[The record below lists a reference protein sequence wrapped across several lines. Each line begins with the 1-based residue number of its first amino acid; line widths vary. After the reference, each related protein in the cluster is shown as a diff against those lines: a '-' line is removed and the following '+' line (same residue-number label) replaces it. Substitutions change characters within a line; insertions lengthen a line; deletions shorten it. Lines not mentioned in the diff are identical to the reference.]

1 MPSAKKQVVLF
12 DAFGYELTL
21 PSAPEGNSQAEI
33 GRMPDRF
40 SARIARDITPESL
53 VAILRPMTP
62 MQEHMALCDKLY
74 VDAHFLSIASDRS
87 STASGLEWDI
97 SAFTDAPDT
106 KPKPADLKVAELVAT
121 ALRNA
126 SGLEQYFEH
135 LAWGDGLYPFTG
147 AETIWNPDTYMPSR
161 FELPD
166 ATRFNWDPMTNSA
179 RLLTDA
185 NPREGEPL
193 KPGCWTLHSANPT
206 NPRKSRLYRA
216 LAFYYMVAR
225 FTIIDWLAFSEKYGK
240 PIPVAYFEDPNDK
253 PSLVEAVTNIGTE
266 FAGVLPKSAKLEMIQ
281 ALNATKD
288 IQAGLAQF
296 ALDQSTKA
304 CCGHVLVVDPKPG
317 AGTLAG
323 NGAQLTNL
331 KVAKGV
337 AKRVAASVK
346 QGLIRPLV
354 WFHFGAKALDRLPAL
369 AFKTDPPEDAKT
381 KADTYVSWNTAL
393 EPVGLAIDP
402 EHIKDV
408 SGIPTLVARPA
419 LGQPAAA
426 GAPAGDA
433 AAVAAAG
440 GDPNAGI
447 ATQVA
452 LTGIAIKEIRDT
464 LKDLAAGLIVKD
476 AAIGI
481 ITGAGMTREEATAIV
496 EATISGK
503 PAVESAPAA
512 AARPPAPDA
521 PAPADATPP
530 DDTAPPE
537 DSATPP
543 PPEKKPAEQKSRLRP
558 AYQADAPKIRTLTD
572 VIAAS
577 TLLGTKASQDQT
589 RRIVQMAQ
597 EAVDSGMSL
606 AEFRDNLM
614 EQYDSFDHTTNAE
627 LTAQGMGVAEAIS
640 RVDEFE
646 RRAK

>member
-1 MPSAKKQVVLF
+1 MPAAKKQVVLF

-62 MQEHMALCDKLY
+62 MQEHMSLCDKLY

-87 STASGLEWDI
+87 STSSGLEWDI

-106 KPKPADLKVAELVAT
+106 KPKPADVKVAELVAA
-121 ALRNA
+121 ALTNA
-126 SGLEQYFEH
+126 AGLEQYFEH

-147 AETIWNPDTYMPSR
+147 AETIWDPDTYMPSR

-166 ATRFNWDPMTNSA
+166 STRFNWDPMTNSA

-253 PSLVEAVTNIGTE
+253 ASLIEAVTNIGHD

-304 CCGHVLVVDPKPG
+304 CCGHALIVDPKPG

-354 WFHFGAKALDRLPAL
+354 WFHFGAKALDRLPSL

-408 SGIPTLVARPA
+408 SGIPTLVPRPA
-419 LGQPAAA
+419 MPGQPAAA

-433 AAVAAAG
+433 GAAAG
-440 GDPNAGI
+440 TPADGSDPNAGI
-447 ATQVA
+447 ATTVA
-452 LTGIAIKEIRDT
+452 LTGVAIKEIRDT
-464 LKDLAAGLIVKD
+464 LKDLAAGLLVKD
-476 AAIGI
+476 AAIAI
-481 ITGAGMTREEATAIV
+481 ITGAGMTRDEATAIV

-503 PAVESAPAA
+503 PAVE
-512 AARPPAPDA
+512 
-521 PAPADATPP
+521 TPP
-530 DDTAPPE
+530 TDNNSGTTNDT
-537 DSATPP
+537 SNTPP
-543 PPEKKPAEQKSRLRP
+543 PPNTDAAQQKARIRS
-558 AYQADAPKIRTLTD
+558 AAQADTTPKIRTLTD

-577 TLLGTKASQDQT
+577 AVIGTKASQDQT
-589 RRIVQMAQ
+589 RRILQMAQ
-597 EAVDSGMSL
+597 QAVDSGMSI
-606 AEFRDNLM
+606 AEFRDSLF
-614 EQYDSFDHTTNAE
+614 EHYDTLFDHTTNAE
-627 LTAQGMGVAEAIS
+627 LTAQAMGVAEATG
-640 RVDEFE
+640 RADEA
-646 RRAK
+646 AKGAK